1 MSAWKQRKDKM
12 AILRTS
18 KKEQTRLVG
27 IHVSPQVHNYLTLHA
42 LAGGESKASLL
53 KHVIEEWIGY
63 CKKNEK
69 DLIDSIIAQIKLEWK
84 IRRRVKPRSSFQEF
98 KSQLE
103 KELLWKGLTQEQVE
117 TILKSIVD
125 NAKTKK

>member
-1 MSAWKQRKDKM
+1 MSVWKQRKDKM
-12 AILRTS
+12 AILKTS
-18 KKEQTRLVG
+18 KKERTKLVG

-42 LAGGESKASLL
+42 LASGQSKASLL
-53 KHVIEEWIGY
+53 KAIIDRWLTY
-63 CKKNEK
+63 SKSNEV
-69 DLIDSIIAQIKLEWK
+69 DLIDSIITQIKLEWK

-98 KSQLE
+98 KTQLQ